1 MEDSLDVM
9 NENNDN
15 IFPPIK
21 YLLIGDIDTNK
32 IITEY
37 SSTNNANQIKK
48 EINQIFNKISKSQSK
63 KFNERNKI
71 TSKDAIYYYIIEK
84 PNLIFIIL
92 VEEDY
97 SEELVFELI
106 DKIQKSEINKMI
118 NEETKELNSSDRVEL
133 KKIID
138 IYQKKNLD
146 ENDNDKDNEKDNNN
160 EKKVM
165 KEFTNNI
172 NISEKDKDNNLTLNI
187 DDLQTKTDEFLLTND
202 KKRWSV
208 RNLQIWKNYRTYL
221 VLAFIVLIMLIIE
234 IFM

>member
-1 MEDSLDVM
+1 MEDSNDII
-9 NENNDN
+9 NENNEN

-21 YLLIGDIDTNK
+21 YVLIGNIDTDK
-32 IITEY
+32 KITEY
-37 SSTNNANQIKK
+37 SSTNNASQIKK
-48 EINQIFNKISKSQSK
+48 EINQIFNKISKSQNK

-71 TSKDAIYYYIIEK
+71 TSKDAIYYHIIEK

-106 DKIQKSEINKMI
+106 DKILKSEINKMI
-118 NEETKELNSSDRVEL
+118 NEETKELNSSGRIEL

-146 ENDNDKDNEKDNNN
+146 ENDKDNDN

-165 KEFTNNI
+165 KEFNNM
-172 NISEKDKDNNLTLNI
+172 NISEKEKDTNLTLNI
-187 DDLQTKTDEFLLTND
+187 DDLQTKTDEFLLIND
-202 KKRWSV
+202 KKRWSIK
-208 RNLQIWKNYRTYL
+208 NLQIWKNYRTYL
-221 VLAFIVLIMLIIE
+221 VLAFIVLIILIIE
-234 IFM
+234 III

>member
-9 NENNDN
+9 NENNEN

-21 YLLIGDIDTNK
+21 YLLIGDINTNK

-37 SSTNNANQIKK
+37 SCTSNANQIKK
-48 EINQIFNKISKSQSK
+48 EINQIFNKISKSQNK

-71 TSKDAIYYYIIEK
+71 TSKDSIYYYIIEK
-84 PNLIFIIL
+84 PNLIYIIL

-118 NEETKELNSSDRVEL
+118 NEETKELNSSGRVEL

-146 ENDNDKDNEKDNNN
+146 ENDKDNEKDNDN

-172 NISEKDKDNNLTLNI
+172 NISEKEKDNNLTLNI

-208 RNLQIWKNYRTYL
+208 RGLQIWKNYRTYL
-221 VLAFIVLIMLIIE
+221 VLAFITLIMLIIE
-234 IFM
+234 IFI

>member
-9 NENNDN
+9 NENNEN

-21 YLLIGDIDTNK
+21 YLLIGDINTNK

-37 SSTNNANQIKK
+37 SCTSNANQIKK
-48 EINQIFNKISKSQSK
+48 EINQIFNKISKSQNK

-71 TSKDAIYYYIIEK
+71 TSKDSIYYYIIEK
-84 PNLIFIIL
+84 PNLIYIIL

-118 NEETKELNSSDRVEL
+118 NEETKELNSSGRVEL

-146 ENDNDKDNEKDNNN
+146 ENDKDNEKDNDN
-160 EKKVM
+160 EKKFM

-172 NISEKDKDNNLTLNI
+172 NISEKEKDNNLTLNI

-208 RNLQIWKNYRTYL
+208 RGLQIWKNYRTYL
-221 VLAFIVLIMLIIE
+221 VLAFITLIMLIIE
-234 IFM
+234 IFI